1 MKAIEDLVS
10 LLTRLP
16 GLGRKSALRIAYSL
30 LKSDMAFSEALAD
43 RIRTLRATVHFCAE
57 CGAYTES
64 ELCQVCSDNTRDRS
78 IVCVVEQPQDVIT
91 IEASKEYRGLYH
103 VLGGVL
109 SPLEGV
115 GPDRLNI
122 AKLIQR
128 IQRSG
133 STPTP
138 IQEVVIATNPTIE
151 GDTTAL
157 YLKKLLEKE
166 PVKVTRLAT
175 GIPVGGDLEYADRL
189 TLARSFRGRSS
200 FNEIKGRR

>member
-16 GLGRKSALRIAYSL
+16 GIGRKSALRIAYSL
-30 LKSDMAFSEALAD
+30 LKSDIAFSEALAD
-43 RIRTLRATVHFCAE
+43 HIRTLRSTIHFCAE
-57 CGAYTES
+57 CGSYAES
-64 ELCQVCSDNTRDRS
+64 ELCQVCSDASRDRS
-78 IVCVVEQPQDVIT
+78 IMCVVEQPQDVIT
-91 IEASKEYRGLYH
+91 IEASKEYKGLYH
-103 VLGGVL
+103 VLGGLL

-115 GPDRLNI
+115 GPDKLNI
-122 AKLIQR
+122 GKLIQR
-128 IQRSG
+128 IHSSI
-133 STPTP
+133 STSVP
-138 IQEVVIATNPTIE
+138 IREIIIATNPTIE

-189 TLARSFRGRSS
+189 TLARSFHGRSAL
-200 FNEIKGRR
+200 

>member
-16 GLGRKSALRIAYSL
+16 GVGRKSALRIAYSL
-30 LKSDMAFSEALAD
+30 LRSDLAFSEALAEH
-43 RIRTLRATVHFCAE
+43 IRTLRATIHFCAE
-57 CGAYTES
+57 CGAYAES
-64 ELCQVCSDNTRDRS
+64 TLCQVCSDISRDRS

-91 IEASKEYRGLYH
+91 IEASKEYKGLYH

-122 AKLIQR
+122 GKLIQR
-128 IQRSG
+128 IQSSRATSV
-133 STPTP
+133 P

-166 PVKVTRLAT
+166 PVRVTRLAT

-200 FNEIKGRR
+200 F